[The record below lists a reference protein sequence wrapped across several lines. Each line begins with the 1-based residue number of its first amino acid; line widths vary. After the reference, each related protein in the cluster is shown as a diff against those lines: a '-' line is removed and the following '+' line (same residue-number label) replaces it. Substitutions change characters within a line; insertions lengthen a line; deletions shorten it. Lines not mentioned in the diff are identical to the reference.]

1 MRFELT
7 PYKRVLDDEE
17 IIKDIQLVAKKHK
30 EGYLSL
36 SKYIRYGKYSQC
48 AIQGHFGTWKEAL
61 IRAGLRSTRN
71 QDELNRISN
80 QQYFDDL
87 QRVAKEL
94 NSATISY
101 KDYCD
106 RGKYATTHIIKR
118 FKHWDTALTMAGLSP
133 TGKAK
138 MKVTEKECLEDIER
152 MWVTLGRQPTTTDV
166 QKLALA
172 KYSLDTY
179 KRRFG
184 GWRKALEAF
193 IAYVNGVTDAE
204 HDSASEE
211 VNIYAD
217 NCDNNEEN
225 ALKTSSSDARKT
237 PRNINLRLRFK
248 VLSRDNFKCQACGAS
263 PTTIP
268 STILHVDH
276 IIPWSQGGETVIDN
290 LQTLCSDCNLG
301 KGDLLL

>member
-1 MRFELT
+1 
-7 PYKRVLDDEE
+7 
-17 IIKDIQLVAKKHK
+17 
-30 EGYLSL
+30 
-36 SKYIRYGKYSQC
+36 
-48 AIQGHFGTWKEAL
+48 
-61 IRAGLRSTRN
+61 
-71 QDELNRISN
+71 
-80 QQYFDDL
+80 
-87 QRVAKEL
+87 
-94 NSATISY
+94 
-101 KDYCD
+101 
-106 RGKYATTHIIKR
+106 
-118 FKHWDTALTMAGLSP
+118 MAGLSP

-211 VNIYAD
+211 INIYAD

-263 PTTIP
+263 PATTP